1 MEAVENMDHYS
12 AKDNDN
18 DKTEEELSESGGTTS
33 STTESD
39 VSDVEVDSNDEDPF
53 AWDKQVCHLF
63 RVLNNYCEMFSLRNQ
78 GNQVASQC
86 RCLFPIILLAC
97 STLLHRCGDLPVIIQ
112 PQIKQSRFWVLARNI
127 VMCSW
132 AKHILHYL
140 SPPKCILA
148 N

>member
-1 MEAVENMDHYS
+1 MEAVENMDHYN

-63 RVLNNYCEMFSLRNQ
+63 
-78 GNQVASQC
+78 G
-86 RCLFPIILLAC
+86 
-97 STLLHRCGDLPVIIQ
+97 TL
-112 PQIKQSRFWVLARNI
+112 
-127 VMCSW
+127 
-132 AKHILHYL
+132 Y
-140 SPPKCILA
+140 
-148 N
+148 

>member
-1 MEAVENMDHYS
+1 MEAVENMDHYN

-63 RVLNNYCEMFSLRNQ
+63 CKKSGKPGVH
-78 GNQVASQC
+78 VAYQ
-86 RCLFPIILLAC
+86 RPCLFPIYLAC
-97 STLLHRCGDLPVIIQ
+97 STLLYRHSGLINDQCIQ
-112 PQIKQSRFWVLARNI
+112 RQIKQYRFEPWTETFCYVLRQNTLFSH
-127 VMCSW
+127 C
-132 AKHILHYL
+132 L
-140 SPPKCILA
+140 SPPRCLNGYRQI
-148 N
+148 